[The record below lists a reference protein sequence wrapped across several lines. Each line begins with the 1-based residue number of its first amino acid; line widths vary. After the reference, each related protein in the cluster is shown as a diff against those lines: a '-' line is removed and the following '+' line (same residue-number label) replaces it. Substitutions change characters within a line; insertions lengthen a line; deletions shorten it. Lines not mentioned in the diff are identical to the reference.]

1 MWSWSQNPNLLQI
14 FISSPSYVLLLSLQL
29 RLLYECNPMAYI
41 MEQAG
46 GMATTGSMNVLD
58 IQPTSIHER
67 VPVVLGSPDDVQE
80 YLSICKKHNKWGI
93 QLTQMYTGFFTSG
106 IIKQTVWYHLSF
118 SLCFFDR
125 LQSQSSGSIRIF
137 IVRCFLLIST
147 NAPHWAY
154 WACLTLCSFCSVI

>member
-1 MWSWSQNPNLLQI
+1 MWSWSKNPNLLRI

-80 YLSICKKHNKWGI
+80 YLSIYKKHNTWGI
-93 QLTQMYTGFFTSG
+93 QLTQMYTGFFTTG
-106 IIKQTVWYHLSF
+106 VIKQTVWYNFLCVSLTDYNHNQAAQSGYALYGAFYSF
-118 SLCFFDR
+118 
-125 LQSQSSGSIRIF
+125 LQTGPTEPASHCAPSI
-137 IVRCFLLIST
+137 LL
-147 NAPHWAY
+147 
-154 WACLTLCSFCSVI
+154 L